1 MNEKQQT
8 IKKSVSVSGVGLHT
22 GVQATMTFVPAP
34 ANHGYKFQRVD
45 LPDQPVVE
53 ADVDNVVDL
62 SRGTTIEQHGARVH
76 TVEHTLAALV
86 GLQIDNVLIQL
97 DGPEP
102 PIMDGSSIR
111 FVEALLEAGVVEQNA
126 YREYFEIPE
135 YVHYKNPE
143 KDIEIAALPL
153 PDYRLTVM
161 VDYNSSVI
169 NSQHAFLNDISQ
181 FADQIARCRTFVFL
195 HELEALYQQNLIKG
209 GDLAN
214 AIVIADR
221 VVGEDELE
229 HLAQLLKKPKVSLDK
244 GKGILNNLEL
254 HYPNEMARHKLL
266 DLIGDLALV
275 GRPIKAQI
283 LAARPGHAA
292 NIAFAKKI
300 KKLIKQGKGEVPSYN
315 PGKPPVFDINQI
327 SQLLPHGYPF
337 RMIDKIIALDEN
349 SVVGIKNVTINEEFF
364 VGHFEG
370 NPVMPGVLQLEAMA
384 QTGGILVLSSV
395 PDPENYWPYLIG
407 IENCRFRKNVFPG
420 DTVIFKCVFTSPM
433 KRGIVKMTGKGYVN
447 NLLVC
452 EADMIAS
459 LVKKK

>member
-8 IKKSVSVSGVGLHT
+8 IKSQVSVSGVGLHT
-22 GVQATMTFVPAP
+22 GVPVNMTFVPAP
-34 ANHGYKFQRVD
+34 ANHGYKFQRID
-45 LPDQPVVE
+45 LPDQPIVA

-62 SRGTTIEQHGARVH
+62 SRGTTIEENGARIH

-111 FVEALLEAGVVEQNA
+111 FVEALQSAGLAEQNA

-135 YVHYKNPE
+135 HVHYKNPE

-181 FADQIARCRTFVFL
+181 FSEQIANCRTFVFL
-195 HELEALYQQNLIKG
+195 HELETLYKQNLIKG

-221 VVGEDELE
+221 AVGEEELE
-229 HLAQLLKKPKVSLDK
+229 HLADLLKKPKISLDK
-244 GKGILNNLEL
+244 AKGILNNIEL

-292 NIAFAKKI
+292 NIAFARKI
-300 KKLIKQGKGEVPSYN
+300 KKLIKQKKGDVPSYN
-315 PGKPPVFDINQI
+315 PSKPPIFDVNQI
-327 SQLLPHGYPF
+327 AQLLPHGYPF

-364 VGHFEG
+364 VGHFDG

-420 DTVIFKCVFTSPM
+420 DTVIFKCVFISPM
-433 KRGIVKMTGKGYVN
+433 KRGIVKMTGRGYVN
-447 NLLVC
+447 DQLVC

-459 LVKKK
+459 LVRKK

>member
-8 IKKSVSVSGVGLHT
+8 IKEPVSVSGVGLHT
-22 GVQATMTFVPAP
+22 GVSVTMTFVPAP
-34 ANHGYKFQRVD
+34 ASHGYKFQRVD
-45 LPDQPVVE
+45 LPDQPIVT

-62 SRGTTIEQHGARVH
+62 SRGTTIEENGAKVH

-102 PIMDGSSIR
+102 PIMDGSSIK
-111 FVEALLEAGVVEQNA
+111 FVDALLQVGFVEQNA
-126 YREYFEIPE
+126 YRDYFEIPE
-135 YVHYKNPE
+135 HVHYKDPE

-161 VDYNSSVI
+161 VDYNSPVI
-169 NSQHAFLNDISQ
+169 HSQHAFLNDIAK
-181 FADQIARCRTFVFL
+181 FPEQIANCRTFVFL
-195 HELEALYQQNLIKG
+195 HELEALYKQNLIRG

-221 VVGEDELE
+221 DVKEEELT
-229 HLAQLLKKPKVSLDK
+229 HLADLLNKPKISLDK
-244 GKGILNNLEL
+244 AKGILNNIEL

-266 DLIGDLALV
+266 DMIGDLALV

-300 KKLIKQGKGEVPSYN
+300 KKLIRQKKGDIPSYN
-315 PGKPPVFDINQI
+315 PSKPPIFDINQI
-327 SQLLPHGYPF
+327 GQLLPHGYPF

-420 DTVIFKCVFTSPM
+420 DTVIFKCVFISPM
-433 KRGIVKMTGKGYVN
+433 KRGIVKMTGRGYVN
-447 NLLVC
+447 DQLVC

-459 LVKKK
+459 LVRKK